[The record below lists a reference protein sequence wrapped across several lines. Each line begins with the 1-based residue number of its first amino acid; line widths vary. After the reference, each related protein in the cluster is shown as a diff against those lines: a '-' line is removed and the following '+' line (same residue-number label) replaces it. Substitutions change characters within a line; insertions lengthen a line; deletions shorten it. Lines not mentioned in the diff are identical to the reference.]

1 VSRSTSLA
9 RQEVE
14 LVSPNGDAIGGNV
27 ALHYVAR
34 AGLLPEL
41 SRQTYDSFPKALRE
55 AVLNALDAEA
65 TRVDIDFSRIESDR
79 ELYVVDDGVGMS
91 MREFCEQFMSLGGSS
106 KFGDDGRFGR
116 IGIGSLALLQYAEAA
131 MIETKRA
138 GSRTGIRARIQHPWI
153 LGRAER
159 RAHLN
164 EMAAGF
170 AEEFSY
176 DGPAKAHF
184 TRIKLEN
191 VNADVWT
198 IGQDPTAFYNLLE
211 SLRRILPLPWNDGH
225 LSNALEDVAPDLLA
239 TLREHINA
247 WSAPVYAHSVWER
260 DVKLGRRTF
269 GDDGAGVED
278 WNGPP
283 VPLLKTLR
291 VPGEGRR
298 REITIAGFLLS
309 QKRAQADWF
318 GLTARV
324 QNVAVEEHTFFDVT
338 SDPGF
343 RKYISGE
350 VWLLG
355 DVDRER
361 LINIDRSSFNRECID
376 YQAVQRV
383 MSRAI
388 VEFKARNVQ
397 RPQRQKVEI
406 RRVLDEHVRALR
418 AIDKVAN
425 RAAEVL
431 DSSGMRGLPASEP
444 ERGSLRKR
452 RNIIDMLRDA
462 GAEVIVEA
470 DRDKADCS
478 YKLDVSS
485 DGRRVRAVVGP
496 GVTEPRVSIGGLE
509 YRIEYAVADPTD
521 PPLVIRNRPRQI
533 VFNTAHAM
541 HAGGSR
547 PGKYEMS
554 LALELA
560 YLLDSSDAAAVYEQM
575 VSFLE
580 VL

>member
-1 VSRSTSLA
+1 VAGSAAASRP
-9 RQEVE
+9 EVE
-14 LVSPNGDAIGGNV
+14 LVAPNEALGGSV
-27 ALHYVAR
+27 ALRYVAR

-65 TRVDIDFSRIESDR
+65 TRVDIDFSRVEGDR
-79 ELYVVDDGVGMS
+79 QLEVIDDGVGMS
-91 MREFCEQFMSLGGSS
+91 MREFSEQFMSLGGSS
-106 KFGDDGRFGR
+106 KFGDGSRFGR

-131 MIETKRA
+131 TIETKRA
-138 GSRTGIRARIQHPWI
+138 GSKSGTRARIQHPWI
-153 LGRAER
+153 LGRTER
-159 RAHLN
+159 RARLN

-176 DGPAKAHF
+176 KGSVKDHF

-191 VNADVWT
+191 VNTDVWA
-198 IGQDPTAFYNLLE
+198 IGQDPTAFYQMLE
-211 SLRRILPLPWNDGH
+211 GLRRILPLPWNDGD
-225 LSNALEDVAPDLLA
+225 LSDALQQAAPDLLA
-239 TLREHINA
+239 ILREHVDA

-260 DVKLGRRTF
+260 DIKLTRRTF
-269 GDDGAGVED
+269 GDDGADVEA

-283 VPLLKTLR
+283 VPLLKKLR
-291 VPGEGRR
+291 VPGAKPR

-309 QKRAQADWF
+309 QKRAQMDWS

-355 DVDRER
+355 EVDRER
-361 LINIDRSSFNRECID
+361 LINIDRSSFNRECAD
-376 YQAVQRV
+376 YQAVERV

-397 RPQRQKVEI
+397 RPQRQKVEV
-406 RRVLDEHVRALR
+406 RRVLEDQVRALR
-418 AIDKVAN
+418 GIEKVAS
-425 RAAEVL
+425 RAAEML
-431 DSSGMRGLPASEP
+431 DGSGVRGLPASEP
-444 ERGSLRKR
+444 ARGSLRAR
-452 RNIIDMLRDA
+452 RSIVDMLTDV
-462 GAEVIVEA
+462 GADVIVNPA
-470 DRDKADCS
+470 GDRSDRT
-478 YKLDVSS
+478 YKLDVSD
-485 DGRRVRAVVGP
+485 DGRRVCATVGL
-496 GVTEPRVSIGGLE
+496 GIAEPRVNIGGSN
-509 YRIEYAVADPTD
+509 YRVEYAVADPTD

-533 VFNTAHAM
+533 VFNTSHPM
-541 HAGGSR
+541 HDGGSR

-575 VSFLE
+575 VCFLE

>member
-1 VSRSTSLA
+1 VSRSSTAA
-9 RQEVE
+9 RKDVE
-14 LVSPNGDAIGGNV
+14 LVDSSDGLGGSV

-79 ELYVVDDGVGMS
+79 EMTVVDDGVGMS

-106 KFGDDGRFGR
+106 KFGDGSRFGR
-116 IGIGSLALLQYAEAA
+116 IGIGSLALLQYAESAT
-131 MIETKRA
+131 IETKRA
-138 GSRTGIRARIQHPWI
+138 GTRTGTRARIQHPWI
-153 LGRAER
+153 LGRDER

-176 DGPAKAHF
+176 DGPTKDHF
-184 TRIKLEN
+184 TRVKLEN

-198 IGQDPTAFYNLLE
+198 IGQDPTAFYQMLE
-211 SLRRILPLPWNDGH
+211 SLRRILPLPWSDGH
-225 LSNALEDVAPDLLA
+225 LGNALENVAPDLLA
-239 TLREHINA
+239 MLREHIDA

-260 DVKLGRRTF
+260 DVKLRRRTF
-269 GDDGAGVED
+269 GDDGAGIED

-291 VPGEGRR
+291 VPGGGRR

-350 VWLLG
+350 IWLLG
-355 DVDRER
+355 EVDRER
-361 LINIDRSSFNRECID
+361 LINIDRSSFNRECLD

-406 RRVLDEHVRALR
+406 RRILDEHIRALR
-418 AIDKVAN
+418 AIEKVAN

-431 DSSGMRGLPASEP
+431 DSSGIRGLPASEP

-452 RNIIDMLRDA
+452 RNIIEMLSDA
-462 GAEVIVEA
+462 EAEVIVEA
-470 DRDKADCS
+470 DRDKTDRS
-478 YKLDVSS
+478 YTLDVSD
-485 DGRRVRAVVGP
+485 DGRRVRATVGSA
-496 GVTEPRVSIGGLE
+496 VTEPRVSIGGLE

-533 VFNTAHAM
+533 VFNTAHPM
-541 HAGGSR
+541 HAGSGRS
-547 PGKYEMS
+547 GKYEMS

-560 YLLDSSDAAAVYEQM
+560 YLLDNSDAAAVYEQM

>member
-1 VSRSTSLA
+1 MVH
-9 RQEVE
+9 
-14 LVSPNGDAIGGNV
+14 PNGGMKGDTIGGNV

-65 TRVDIDFSRIESDR
+65 TRVDIDFSRVESDR
-79 ELYVVDDGVGMS
+79 ELDVVDDGAGMT

-106 KFGDDGRFGR
+106 KFGDSSRFGR

-131 MIETKRA
+131 TIETKRA
-138 GSRTGIRARIQHPWI
+138 GSRIGTRARIQHPWV
-153 LGRAER
+153 LGRDER

-176 DGPAKAHF
+176 DGPAKDHF

-198 IGQDPTAFYNLLE
+198 IGQDPTAFYQLLE
-211 SLRRILPLPWNDGH
+211 SLRRILPLPWSDGN
-225 LSNALEDVAPDLLA
+225 LSNALQKIAPDLLNM
-239 TLREHINA
+239 LLEHIEA

-260 DVKLGRRTF
+260 NVQLHRRTF
-269 GDDGAGVED
+269 GEDGAGIED
-278 WNGPP
+278 WNGSP

-291 VPGEGRR
+291 VPGEGPR
-298 REITIAGFLLS
+298 REITLAGFLLS

-355 DVDRER
+355 EVDRER

-388 VEFKARNVQ
+388 VEFKARSVQ
-397 RPQRQKVEI
+397 RPQRQKVEV

-418 AIDKVAN
+418 GIEKVAS

-431 DSSGMRGLPASEP
+431 DASGARGLPASEP
-444 ERGSLRKR
+444 GRGLLRERRSVA
-452 RNIIDMLRDA
+452 DMLKDA
-462 GAEVIVEA
+462 GADLIIDTDRDAA
-470 DRDKADCS
+470 DRG

-485 DGRRVRAVVGP
+485 DGKRVRAIVGT
-496 GVTEPRVSIGGLE
+496 GITEPRVSISGLE
-509 YRIEYAVADPTD
+509 YRIEYAVADSTD

-533 VFNTAHAM
+533 VFNLAHAM
-541 HAGGSR
+541 HAGGNG